1 MKKLYII
8 RHAKSSWKEGEAD
21 FDRGLKRKGKITAR
35 YMGAKLVSRG
45 ANVEQLIS
53 SSAKRT
59 RKTTGLLNESLNLSE
74 SQITFNPDLY
84 LAASVT
90 IINYLHTLD
99 DSINEVALVGHNPG
113 VTDAL
118 NKLAGEHF
126 ENMPTS
132 SMGCVIFS
140 VNSWSEIN
148 GNGKLGFFIFPK
160 MFKINFENE
169 K

>member
-8 RHAKSSWKEGEAD
+8 RHAKSSWKEGEDD

-35 YMGAKLVSRG
+35 FMGDKLVSRG
-45 ANVEQLIS
+45 ANIERLIS

-59 RKTTGLLNESLNLSE
+59 RKTTALLNESLNLPE
-74 SQITFNPDLY
+74 SQITFHPDLY
-84 LAASVT
+84 LASSKA
-90 IINYLHTLD
+90 IIKHLNDVD
-99 DSINEVALVGHNPG
+99 DSVNELALVGHNPG

-132 SMGCVIFS
+132 SMGCVIFD
-140 VNSWSEIN
+140 VDSWSEIN

-160 MFKINFENE
+160 MFKIDFENE